1 MHIHRRLAE
10 RLIESYHVLVM
21 SRLFHLFLRLSIC
34 MFYLSVFEKAL
45 LVIDMK
51 WIQFIEQ
58 KTVRERCY
66 LYFGAKILLFVLM
79 CQRWWA
85 AAFNCHM
92 EVDLIMSGES
102 SPIILL
108 NGGQRLKRECLFR
121 KFMFLRC
128 ASYLVTSSYEEN
140 PSSPRRHPWQ
150 VSALRK

>member
-1 MHIHRRLAE
+1 MIENYTNSVMHIHRRLAE

-66 LYFGAKILLFVLM
+66 LYFGAKNTSFCFNVSVL
-79 CQRWWA
+79 
-85 AAFNCHM
+85 
-92 EVDLIMSGES
+92 VSG
-102 SPIILL
+102 
-108 NGGQRLKRECLFR
+108 CL
-121 KFMFLRC
+121 
-128 ASYLVTSSYEEN
+128 
-140 PSSPRRHPWQ
+140 
-150 VSALRK
+150 